1 MYQQQQHS
9 GWLFRT
15 FKIAP
20 PPQKKQNQGGIETG
34 ENILRS
40 ASAVWESKAAA
51 LPVRNCL

>member
-20 PPQKKQNQGGIETG
+20 PKNKKKKQGGIETG

>member
-1 MYQQQQHS
+1 MYQQQQS
-9 GWLFRT
+9 GWLFHT

-20 PPQKKQNQGGIETG
+20 PKNKKQGGIETG
-34 ENILRS
+34 ENILRL

>member
-1 MYQQQQHS
+1 MYQQQQQS

-20 PPQKKQNQGGIETG
+20 QKTKKKTQVGIETG

>member
-20 PPQKKQNQGGIETG
+20 PKNKKKQGGIETG